1 MLKVKRSIQFFV
13 RNPSQSYYGVSPAI
27 WDHTLLPATRH
38 K

>member
-1 MLKVKRSIQFFV
+1 MGLLELLMGL
-13 RNPSQSYYGVSPAI
+13 PVSHLTATGRHLIAI